1 MDGDQAMSS
10 LWYVLALVLVGSAL
24 IARRA
29 PMGGLMRMA
38 MLWIVIFAVLLGLFK
53 AGEKFGLFSSRIY
66 GAGDESPS
74 LSTNAAST
82 NAAPAALPS
91 AHVEGQALRIPVAPD
106 GHYWVEGMVNGN
118 PTRFLI
124 DSGASVTALSVEAAR
139 GSGLNFDLNAPG
151 VSMMT
156 ANGKIDAKR
165 STIATL
171 VVGPI
176 RASDLDIV
184 VSPAFGEVNVIGMN
198 MLSRLKSWSVQNG
211 EMVLTP

>member
-24 IARRA
+24 LARRA
-29 PMGGLMRMA
+29 PLGGLMRMVI
-38 MLWIVIFAVLLGLFK
+38 LWIVIFAALLGLFK
-53 AGEKFGLFSSRIY
+53 AGEKFGLFSSRLD
-66 GAGDESPS
+66 GEGGTPPS
-74 LSTNAAST
+74 LAS
-82 NAAPAALPS
+82 NNAPARLPP
-91 AHVEGQALRIPVAPD
+91 AQTEGQALRIPIAPD
-106 GHYWVEGMVNGN
+106 GHFWVEGMVNGT

-124 DSGASVTALSVEAAR
+124 DSGASVTALSVTSAR
-139 GSGLNFDLNAPG
+139 ASGLNFDLNAPG
-151 VSMMT
+151 VDMMT

-171 VVGPI
+171 SIGPI

-184 VSPAFGEVNVIGMN
+184 ISPAFGDVNVIGMN
-198 MLSRLKSWSVQNG
+198 MLSRLKSWAVQDG

>member
-24 IARRA
+24 LARRA
-29 PMGGLMRMA
+29 PSGGLMRMA
-38 MLWIVIFAVLLGLFK
+38 ILWTVIFAALLGLFK
-53 AGEKFGLFSSRIY
+53 AGEKFGLFSDRMS
-66 GAGDESPS
+66 GEGGGSSS
-74 LSTNAAST
+74 LSSSD
-82 NAAPAALPS
+82 APAPLPP
-91 AHVEGQALRIPVAPD
+91 ARAEGQALRIPIAAD
-106 GHYWVEGMVNGN
+106 GHYWVEGMVNGT

-124 DSGASVTALSVEAAR
+124 DSGASVTGLSVTSAR
-139 GSGLNFDLNAPG
+139 ASGLNFDLNAPG

-171 VVGPI
+171 AIGPI
-176 RASDLDIV
+176 RASDIDIV
-184 VSPAFGEVNVIGMN
+184 ISPAFGDVNVIGMN
-198 MLSRLKSWSVQNG
+198 MLSRLKSWAVQDG

>member
-24 IARRA
+24 LARRA
-29 PMGGLMRMA
+29 PSGGLMRMA
-38 MLWIVIFAVLLGLFK
+38 ILWIVIFAVLLGLFK
-53 AGEKFGLFSSRIY
+53 TGEKFGLFSGRMS
-66 GAGDESPS
+66 GEGGESSS
-74 LSTNAAST
+74 LSSSD
-82 NAAPAALPS
+82 APAPLPP
-91 AHVEGQALRIPVAPD
+91 ARAEGQALRIPIAAD
-106 GHYWVEGMVNGN
+106 GHYWVEGMVNGT

-124 DSGASVTALSVEAAR
+124 DSGASVTALSVTSAR
-139 GSGLNFDLNAPG
+139 ASGLNFDLNAPG

-171 VVGPI
+171 AIGPI
-176 RASDLDIV
+176 RASDIDIV
-184 VSPAFGEVNVIGMN
+184 ISPAFGDVNVIGMN
-198 MLSRLKSWSVQNG
+198 MLSRLKSWAVQDG

>member
-24 IARRA
+24 LARRA
-29 PMGGLMRMA
+29 PTGGLLRMA
-38 MLWIVIFAVLLGLFK
+38 VLWIVIFAILLGLFK

-66 GAGDESPS
+66 GEGGEAPS
-74 LSTNAAST
+74 SSTHDAQK
-82 NAAPAALPS
+82 ALPS
-91 AHVEGQALRIPVAPD
+91 ARVEGQALRIPVAPD

-124 DSGASVTALSVEAAR
+124 DSGASVTALSVNAAR
-139 GSGLNFDLNAPG
+139 TSGLNFDLNAPG
-151 VSMMT
+151 LSMMT
-156 ANGKIDAKR
+156 ANGKIDVKR